1 MPKSSVASPKPATAT
16 EVGFGELI
24 GKTVVAICA
33 AYIYTGKLV
42 AVGPTAIKLEDGYL
56 VYETGDWSAEKWSD
70 AQRLPFAYT
79 YVSLGMIEAYGRKE
93 TP

>member
-1 MPKSSVASPKPATAT
+1 MPKSVASLKSTGTT
-16 EVGFGELI
+16 EVGFAELI

-33 AYIYTGKLV
+33 VYIYTGKLV

-56 VYETGDWSAEKWSD
+56 VYETGDWSAKKWSD
-70 AQRLPFAYT
+70 AQRLPFAHT
-79 YVSLGMIEAYGRKE
+79 YVSLSMIEAYGRKE